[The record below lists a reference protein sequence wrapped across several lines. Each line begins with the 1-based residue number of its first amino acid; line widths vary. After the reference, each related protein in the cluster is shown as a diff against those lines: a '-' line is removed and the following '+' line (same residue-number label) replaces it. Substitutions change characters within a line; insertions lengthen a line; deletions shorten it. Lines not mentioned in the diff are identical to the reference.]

1 MCAERWYA
9 LISTSVA
16 GRSPGAITAQAC
28 SVSLTSLRPYPKYIV
43 PPVGKVYF
51 GYGHRLVSETEQARA
66 VVAPGLLPTTDVD
79 VNTYHRSAAH
89 AHPRLLR
96 ETAKQQGVTLK
107 PGIKCLPVSYT
118 HLTLPTKA

>member
-1 MCAERWYA
+1 M
-9 LISTSVA
+9 
-16 GRSPGAITAQAC
+16 
-28 SVSLTSLRPYPKYIV
+28 
-43 PPVGKVYF
+43 GKVYF

-96 ETAKQQGVTLK
+96 ETAKPQGVTLK
-107 PGIKCLPVSYT
+107 PGVKLLPCFGCSSAKGISASVQKTTLKRSDKKLEILFVDLSGKKPVCLLYT
-118 HLTLPTKA
+118 SDAADE